1 VRGVLYEDDIQTPA
15 GAVLFDLD
23 GVIVDST
30 GTVAAIWRE
39 WAQERDIEPERLIAF
54 SHGRPTRE
62 TLKRFAP
69 ELDPIAEGL
78 GLEREAVRR
87 GAETIEGVA
96 ELYRALPDGARAV
109 ATSASR
115 ETALARFEAAGLP
128 LPRVLVTA
136 DDVAAGKPAPDCYLL
151 AAALLDVPPAEC
163 IVVEDAPAG
172 IDAARGA
179 GMRVIALTTTH
190 PAFELVEADVCL
202 GDPGD
207 LTRVVERLRRSEPAG
222 RS

>member
-1 VRGVLYEDDIQTPA
+1 VLFDDSPP

-30 GTVAAIWRE
+30 ATVAEIWRE
-39 WAQERDIEPERLIAF
+39 WATERDVDPDQLVAF

-62 TLKRFAP
+62 TLTRFAP
-69 ELDPIAEGL
+69 ELNALEEGTL
-78 GLEREAVRR
+78 LEREAVRR
-87 GAETIEGVA
+87 GAETIEGTA
-96 ELYRALPDGARAV
+96 ALYRALPDGARAV
-109 ATSASR
+109 GTSARR
-115 ETALARFEAAGLP
+115 ETALARFETAGLP

-151 AAALLDVPPAEC
+151 AAALLDVPPADC

-172 IDAARGA
+172 IEAARTA

-190 PAFELVEADVCL
+190 AAFELGGADVCL
-202 GDPGD
+202 SDPDD
-207 LTRVVERLRRSEPAG
+207 LTRAVERLRRNAPVQ
-222 RS
+222 R

>member
-1 VRGVLYEDDIQTPA
+1 MSYEDDIQAPV

-30 GTVAAIWRE
+30 GTVADIWRD
-39 WAQERDIEPERLIAF
+39 WALRRDIDPERLIAF

-96 ELYRALPDGARAV
+96 ALYRALPDGARAV

-151 AAALLDVPPAEC
+151 AAALLDVPPADC

-202 GDPGD
+202 GDPDD
-207 LTRVVERLRRSEPAG
+207 LTRVVERLRRSEPVG
-222 RS
+222 R

>member
-1 VRGVLYEDDIQTPA
+1 MEMSFEDDIEPVA

-30 GTVAAIWRE
+30 GTVADIWRE
-39 WAQERDIEPERLIAF
+39 WALQREIDPERLIAY
-54 SHGRPTRE
+54 SHGRPTRA
-62 TLKRFAP
+62 TLQRFAP
-69 ELDPIAEGL
+69 ELDPRQEGL
-78 GLEREAVRR
+78 ELEREAVRR

-96 ELYRALPDGARAV
+96 ALYRALPDAARAV

-151 AAALLDVPPAEC
+151 AAALLDVPPVDC

-202 GDPGD
+202 TDPGD
-207 LTRVVERLRRSEPAG
+207 LTRAVERLRRSEPVS
-222 RS
+222 R